1 MARRA
6 SSRPHTSR
14 YSRAR
19 IVVTALACALGLA
32 AVGFDFAPASLQF
45 QLRDSLSQA
54 LSTVRAFTPGH
65 IPLVAGAVLTLL
77 ALASLLL
84 HRRHTRDTSMR
95 ITSTS
100 VAPISVY
107 LDLENQQFSGDE
119 VKPFISYLRERVR
132 EYTGGERADLF
143 FYCDASNLAN
153 TAAYQALHSYGFRP
167 MDVPHR
173 RFNEAAAERG
183 DANVVRG
190 NLKNFVDM
198 ELALHAYRRALVD
211 TQPRRIILITG
222 DYDFIPLIRR
232 LRELGHDVH
241 LWARDMSHY
250 MKALDSTLGVRV
262 YVFGD
267 QFRGRAAE
275 IREHAAPQGDPG
287 AAQTSPPQ
295 TRTVTKQAWAAPGRQ
310 NGKALQIAPAVAPSA
325 TITEAID
332 ATFRALAH
340 TRRAYEKAPPP
351 KAPPTIFLYASLGNM
366 EMNVL
371 ARLGYADPAGYT
383 GKKRV
388 GYWLDQLIALGVLSA
403 PATDELPD
411 HGPVDPVAAEHALLT
426 FLRFELC
433 PAIARAAAVA
443 TDERLSLNELCATLS
458 NAPAGAPDPVNAL
471 RLLFTSGTGNAHL
484 RHMRYLCQCAA
495 RSGMLTY
502 AAISDAEITAPMVMD
517 AGTAAE
523 AVQSPTIDRIA
534 GMG

>member
-32 AVGFDFAPASLQF
+32 AIGFDFTPASLQF
-45 QLRDSLSQA
+45 HLRDSLAQA
-54 LSTVRAFTPGH
+54 LATVRAFAPDH
-65 IPLVAGAVLTLL
+65 IPLLVGAVLMLL
-77 ALASLLL
+77 ALASLLV
-84 HRRHTRDTSMR
+84 HRRYAHE
-95 ITSTS
+95 TSTHVTSAS

-119 VKPFISYLRERVR
+119 VKPFITYLRERIR

-167 MDVPHR
+167 VDVPHR
-173 RFNEAAAERG
+173 RFNEAAAQRG

-211 TQPRRIILITG
+211 AQPRHIILITS

-241 LWARDMSHY
+241 LWARDLTHY
-250 MKALDSTLGVRV
+250 MKALDSTLGVHAH
-262 YVFGD
+262 VFGD
-267 QFRGRAAE
+267 HFRRSAAE
-275 IREHAAPQGDPG
+275 IRERTALQGTPG
-287 AAQTSPPQ
+287 AIQAPPP
-295 TRTVTKQAWAAPGRQ
+295 RTNTQPVPKATHTPSDPR
-310 NGKALQIAPAVAPSA
+310 NGKARRTVSDTAPRA
-325 TITEAID
+325 TIGEAID

-340 TRRAYEKAPPP
+340 TRRAFEKVPRP
-351 KAPPTIFLYASLGNM
+351 KAPPTNYLHASLGNM

-371 ARLGYADPAGYT
+371 ARLGYGDPAGYT
-383 GKKRV
+383 GKRRV

-403 PATDELPD
+403 PAQGDLPD
-411 HGPVDPVAAEHALLT
+411 HGPVDPATAEQALLG

-433 PAIARAAAVA
+433 PAIAHAAAA
-443 TDERLSLNELCATLS
+443 TSERLPLADLCAMLS
-458 NAPAGAPDPVNAL
+458 TAPQPDAPDPMSEL
-471 RLLFTSGTGNAHL
+471 RLLFQSGKGNAHL

-495 RSGMLTY
+495 RYGMFSY
-502 AAISDAEITAPMVMD
+502 AAISDTEITAPVVMD
-517 AGTAAE
+517 AGTTVE
-523 AVQSPTIDRIA
+523 AVQSLARD
-534 GMG
+534 

>member
-1 MARRA
+1 
-6 SSRPHTSR
+6 
-14 YSRAR
+14 
-19 IVVTALACALGLA
+19 VALL
-32 AVGFDFAPASLQF
+32 
-45 QLRDSLSQA
+45 
-54 LSTVRAFTPGH
+54 
-65 IPLVAGAVLTLL
+65 LL
-77 ALASLLL
+77 ALASLLV
-84 HRRHTRDTSMR
+84 RRGHTRDTSR
-95 ITSTS
+95 HVTSAS

-107 LDLENQQFSGDE
+107 LDLENQQFSGGE
-119 VKPFISYLRERVR
+119 VKPFISYLRERIR

-143 FYCDASNLAN
+143 LYCDASSLAN

-173 RFNEAAAERG
+173 RFNEAAAQRG
-183 DANVVRG
+183 DANVVHG

-198 ELALHAYRRALVD
+198 ELALHTYRRALVD
-211 TQPRRIILITG
+211 TQPRHIILITS

-241 LWARDMSHY
+241 LWAREMSHY
-250 MKALDSTLGVRV
+250 MKALDSTLGVHA

-267 QFRGRAAE
+267 QFRRKAAE
-275 IREHAAPQGDPG
+275 IAEPNASQGEPG
-287 AAQTSPPQ
+287 AIGAIQAPPPQ
-295 TRTVTKQAWAAPGRQ
+295 TRTVTKQARAASGRQ
-310 NGKALQIAPAVAPSA
+310 NGQARSTVPAVAPSA
-325 TITEAID
+325 TIGEAID

-340 TRRAYEKAPPP
+340 TRRAFEKVPPP
-351 KAPPTIFLYASLGNM
+351 KATPTNHLYTALGNM

-371 ARLGYADPAGYT
+371 ARLGYADPEGYT

-403 PATDELPD
+403 PAPGDLPD
-411 HGPVDPVAAEHALLT
+411 HGPVDPAAAEHTLLA

-433 PAIARAAAVA
+433 LAIAHAAAA
-443 TDERLSLNELCATLS
+443 THDERLPLDELCAAMRS
-458 NAPAGAPDPVNAL
+458 NAPAGAPDPVSAL

-495 RSGMLTY
+495 RYGMLTY
-502 AAISDAEITAPMVMD
+502 AAISDTEIAAPVVRD

-523 AVQSPTIDRIA
+523 AVQSPTIDRMA